1 MMKTS
6 FSELGKQG
14 HRLWSIP
21 IGRIP
26 TQVIPHIELLKLDIR
41 LNVPQESHGCL
52 LKYIID
58 NLLWMSHPN
67 ALTLSMPTSFS
78 AFALVMFSNI
88 DLTCFSIFSLRF

>member
-1 MMKTS
+1 MKTS